1 MNNQEIVAETI
12 TFEEVTE
19 KNLPD
24 FCTIESAMM
33 SEFSCV
39 NPDTKE
45 YFSNATKAFKNFN
58 ATFNSIS
65 FVADGIYLTSRSSGF
80 THKVTTKQ
88 LVALQLSN
96 VTALNTDHILSGGAN
111 SHFRSKSASIGITVV
126 AKVKEVEE
134 EELTELILLAL
145 AYKRAKDL
153 AIEKIETD
161 FKTLDIVNLESK
173 VKVDSKYLGVTLDLT
188 LYFVLKEQ
196 NKYRAKTDS
205 ILAIIYRVIPNF
217 SCTKEVFEDFFYIN
231 SSQFNLENKEII
243 NKTLVIAGFV
253 PKWERSQNVSICLL
267 SEKVSK

>member
-58 ATFNSIS
+58 NTFNSIS
-65 FVADGIYLTSRSSGF
+65 FVDDGIYLTSRSSGF

-111 SHFRSKSASIGITVV
+111 SHFRSKSAAIGITVV

-134 EELTELILLAL
+134 ELTEVMLLAL
-145 AYKRAKDL
+145 AYQQAKNA
-153 AIEKIETD
+153 AIDKIESD

-173 VKVDSKYLGVTLDLT
+173 VKADSKYLGVTLDLT
-188 LYFVLKEQ
+188 DYFVLKEQ
-196 NKYRAKTDS
+196 NKYRVKTDS
-205 ILAIIYRVIPNF
+205 ILSIIHRVIPDF
-217 SCTKEVFEDFFYIN
+217 SCTKEVFEDYYYIN
-231 SSQFNLENKEII
+231 SSQFNSENKEML
-243 NKTLVIAGFV
+243 NKTLVLAGFV

-267 SEKVSK
+267 SEK